1 MADKK
6 VPLLASVLG
15 YAGLIPFV
23 AGAVLLWTTPAVHHG
38 YLRAVLQSYAAIIL
52 AFMGAIHWGLA
63 MRDEKLVSRTQ
74 LGLSVLPALSGW
86 LALAWL
92 PVQQIYL
99 VLIIAFI
106 ILAMADVRATRL
118 GLTPQWYPKLRMPL
132 TTIVVIALS
141 AAAAVGYI

>member
-1 MADKK
+1 
-6 VPLLASVLG
+6 
-15 YAGLIPFV
+15 
-23 AGAVLLWTTPAVHHG
+23 
-38 YLRAVLQSYAAIIL
+38 
-52 AFMGAIHWGLA
+52 

-118 GLTPQWYPKLRMPL
+118 GLAPQWYPKLRMPL
-132 TTIVVIALS
+132 TTIAVIALS
-141 AAAAVGYI
+141 AAAAAGYI